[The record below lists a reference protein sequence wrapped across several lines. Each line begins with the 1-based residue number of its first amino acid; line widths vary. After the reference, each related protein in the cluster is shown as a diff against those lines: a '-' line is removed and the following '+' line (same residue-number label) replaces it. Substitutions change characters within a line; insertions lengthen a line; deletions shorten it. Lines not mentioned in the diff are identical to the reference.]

1 MSVREKFHYDL
12 MELQERLFALGKF
25 AEDALT
31 KSMEALESQNIELAL
46 EIIDDD
52 TDADVMYEEIH
63 DFSILLIAKQQPVA
77 IDLRRI
83 IAVIKVATDIERIA
97 DFAVNI
103 AKATI
108 RIGNEPL
115 VKPIVHIKKMY
126 EITLQMLRLSLEA
139 FKDEDT
145 VKAKQVADMDDKV
158 DELYGQTIQD
168 LLQIN
173 LQKPEFLPQISQLS
187 FTCRYLERAADHVT
201 NISESIFY
209 FVKGRQ
215 YDLNN

>member
-25 AEDALT
+25 AEEALT

-52 TDADVMYEEIH
+52 ADADVMYEEIH

-83 IAVIKVATDIERIA
+83 IVVIKVATDIERIA

-108 RIGNEPL
+108 RIGQEPL
-115 VKPIVHIKKMY
+115 VKPIVHIKKMH
-126 EITLQMLRLSLEA
+126 EITIKMLRLSLEA
-139 FKDEDT
+139 FHDEDT
-145 VKAKQVADMDDKV
+145 VKAKQVADMDDEV
-158 DELYGQTIQD
+158 DDLYGQTIQD

-173 LQKPEFLPQISQLS
+173 LQKPECLSQISQLS

-209 FVKGRQ
+209 LVKGRQ